1 MREGK
6 TVTYGDAAFDLVR
19 HVASADIFKIGRNGA
34 LALKIAWL
42 ARRIVTINNPNNGIV
57 GIKASK
63 RWGLATLDRAL
74 ESGDGAV
81 G

>member
-42 ARRIVTINNPNNGIV
+42 ARRIVTIDDSNNGIL

-63 RWGLATLDRAL
+63 RCGLCRSPRKSLIV
-74 ESGDGAV
+74 V
-81 G
+81 GLRT